1 MMITIV
7 VTGRY
12 VSFGAVRKS
21 QVYRNLASK
30 NGNAGTN
37 SQVCRNNG
45 GSLRNSQVYWNLAL
59 RNGSFGTNSQVHRSI
74 VKTNWRFSK

>member
-1 MMITIV
+1 MIITFV

-37 SQVCRNNG
+37 SQVCRN
-45 GSLRNSQVYWNLAL
+45 LVLKMEVHL
-59 RNGSFGTNSQVHRSI
+59 ETVKFIGT
-74 VKTNWRFSK
+74 

>member
-1 MMITIV
+1 MITFV

-12 VSFGAVRKS
+12 ISFGAVIKS

-37 SQVCRNNG
+37 G
-45 GSLRNSQVYWNLAL
+45 QVYRKLEL
-59 RNGSFGTNSQVHRSI
+59 KMGFHLET
-74 VKTNWRFSK
+74 VKFIET